1 MASRTRYNLKLKEK
15 LGKMFGEEDISNDFK
30 KMESDEK
37 NEYTENI
44 TQEIQKN
51 EEQNKD
57 IIKVTNSMQDEVIPK
72 EHKEEIIQRSREQ
85 EQNNIENK
93 DNKDLI
99 YVKINLIQPNL
110 NQPRKNFDKE
120 KLQELS
126 ESISKYGIL
135 QPLIVKQNG
144 PLYEIIAGERRWRAA
159 KLAGL
164 EEVPVQLKQFDK
176 KTMTEVALIENIQRE
191 NLNAVEE
198 AQAYQRLIEEYGLSQ
213 EEVAQRVSKNR
224 STITNSLRIL
234 RLNKN
239 ILDLI
244 KEGKLTA
251 GHARA
256 LLSIEDE
263 ELRDKISQRVI
274 EENLNVRDIEK
285 LVRLDGLANWRKE
298 HNAQKKTEQNLQEMI
313 ILKDLEKK
321 IKNKLGT
328 KVKIIQKD
336 ENEGKIEIK
345 YFGKEDLDRIYNLIN
360 SIREY

>member
-1 MASRTRYNLKLKEK
+1 MASRRKYDLRKSLD
-15 LGKMFGEEDISNDFK
+15 KMFGDNQIRNDYA
-30 KMESDEK
+30 KMEEEEK
-37 NEYTENI
+37 KNQTTNEQPKEV
-44 TQEIQKN
+44 EQK
-51 EEQNKD
+51 EVF
-57 IIKVTNSMQDEVIPK
+57 KVNGSMQNEVIPK
-72 EHKEEIIQRSREQ
+72 EKVVETIVKHKEP
-85 EQNNIENK
+85 EQNINA
-93 DNKDLI
+93 NKDLI

-120 KLQELS
+120 KLEELS
-126 ESISKYGIL
+126 ESIKKYGIL

-234 RLNKN
+234 RLNDD

-298 HNAQKKTEQNLQEMI
+298 HNALKKAEKNIQEMV
-313 ILKDLEKK
+313 ILKDIEKK

-345 YFGKEDLDRIYNLIN
+345 YFGKEDLDRIYTLIN